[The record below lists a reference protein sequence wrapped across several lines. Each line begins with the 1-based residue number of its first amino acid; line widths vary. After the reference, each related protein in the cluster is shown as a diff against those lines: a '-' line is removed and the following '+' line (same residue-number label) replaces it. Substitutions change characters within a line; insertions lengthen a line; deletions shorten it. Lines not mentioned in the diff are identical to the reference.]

1 MVPTES
7 VELVEP
13 ALRDKPVSE
22 VDVFVSVTVLPDN
35 ADLMHVELTAVN
47 AFQVKLVTMESVPEP
62 VPHNVPEVSTV
73 PPRPVVGTDVEETV
87 DLAHL
92 DSVARTE
99 SVCAILNVPTETVDP
114 MVAVDHAELAHLLL
128 SVTATLLPLY
138 MELVTHHATS
148 VEMEFVHP
156 LRLPPLFVLVNS
168 IKHTALKIV
177 VPLLVSFLLLS
188 DKRIN

>member
-47 AFQVKLVTMESVPEP
+47 AFQAKLATMESVPEP
-62 VPHNVPEVSTV
+62 APHNAPDLSMV
-73 PPRPVVGTDVEETV
+73 PPRPVVGIDVEETV

-92 DSVARTE
+92 DSVARME
-99 SVCAILNVPTETVDP
+99 SVCAILNVLTEIVDL
-114 MVAVDHAELAHLLL
+114 MVVVDHAELVLPLLF
-128 SVTATLLPLY
+128 VTVTLLPIC
-138 MELVTHHATS
+138 MELATHHATF
-148 VEMEFVHP
+148 VEMESAHP
-156 LRLPPLFVLVNS
+156 LRPPPLFVLLNS
-168 IKHTALKIV
+168 IKHIAPKIAV
-177 VPLLVSFLLLS
+177 RSLVSFLLLS